1 MFNLLNIKMNSCEN
15 NTYVDQTDLNVGQF
29 FFMLIGLLPFLIF
42 CPTWIVARFI
52 YLPLYNKTKKELKE
66 LVNEPIPFEHKYPI
80 ENAKNTRDASY
91 DFSKSVV
98 LSTTPKG
105 MVYMKY
111 DTKNEGFEYWA
122 DKDIDYKYLE
132 TVARKYVKIFECKDL
147 YIDRLKMLK
156 EKLMKMKQ
164 TIEENKQKEEKEKEN
179 GSKNENENNSPDD
192 VFASLKSYNGKSKVK
207 NKTKITKSDIV
218 CDQANKY
225 IKRGK
230 LNEAIFI
237 QTVKKE
243 STVPQESMSFSAWK
257 LLNGGL

>member
-1 MFNLLNIKMNSCEN
+1 M
-15 NTYVDQTDLNVGQF
+15 
-29 FFMLIGLLPFLIF
+29 
-42 CPTWIVARFI
+42 
-52 YLPLYNKTKKELKE
+52 
-66 LVNEPIPFEHKYPI
+66 NEPIPFEHKYSI

-164 TIEENKQKEEKEKEN
+164 TIEENKEREEKEKQN

-218 CDQANKY
+218 CDQSNKY

-230 LNEAIFI
+230 LKEAVFT

-243 STVPQESMSFSAWK
+243 TNVPQQSMSFSAWK

>member
-1 MFNLLNIKMNSCEN
+1 MNSCEN

-29 FFMLIGLLPFLIF
+29 FFMLVGLLPFLIF

-66 LVNEPIPFEHKYPI
+66 LGSEPIPFEHKYPI
-80 ENAKNTRDASY
+80 ENAKNTRDATH
-91 DFSKSVV
+91 DFSRSVV

-105 MVYMKY
+105 LVYMKY

-147 YIDRLKMLK
+147 YIDRIKILK

-164 TIEENKQKEEKEKEN
+164 TIEENKEREEKEREKKEKEEKEKQD
-179 GSKNENENNSPDD
+179 GSKNENENNSPND
-192 VFASLKSYNGKSKVK
+192 VFASLKSYNSKSKVK
-207 NKTKITKSDIV
+207 TMI
-218 CDQANKY
+218 
-225 IKRGK
+225 
-230 LNEAIFI
+230 
-237 QTVKKE
+237 
-243 STVPQESMSFSAWK
+243 
-257 LLNGGL
+257 